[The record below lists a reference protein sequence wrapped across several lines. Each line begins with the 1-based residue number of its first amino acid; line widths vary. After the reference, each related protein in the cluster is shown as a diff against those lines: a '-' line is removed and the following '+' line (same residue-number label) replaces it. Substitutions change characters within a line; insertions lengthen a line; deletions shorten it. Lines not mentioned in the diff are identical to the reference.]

1 MTIFKWFASVT
12 LVTTIFP
19 VLQAE
24 PHCPENVDSLRLRS
38 VQRSQIIAP
47 VVINHTGPYDFLVD
61 TGTQITMVDPSL
73 AAELHLKIQGTSAV
87 VVGVGL
93 RTAGSLARLDFLEA
107 GSRGIANPLVVVQN
121 LENLKATDPHIRGI
135 LGGNFLGHFDV
146 LIDNAHS
153 LLCLDDA
160 KLMRQEV
167 KGEHI
172 ALVTP
177 TQPEE
182 EALFT
187 VPLIIPVYLSGS
199 GTRRLLLQL
208 DSGTNVPFLYDPG
221 KYLALEL
228 FVRTPRRG
236 RSIDGVERAFAVL
249 PPQDLRIGNHICHQ
263 ISFVTPAG
271 NKNRYTPKIQ
281 VDGLLTTGLFRRVY
295 ISYADRF
302 VVLEPW

>member
-93 RTAGSLARLDFLEA
+93 RTAASLARLDFLEA

-121 LENLKATDPHIRGI
+121 LENLQATDPHIRGI

-146 LIDNAHS
+146 LIDNAHN

-160 KLMRQEV
+160 KVMRQEV

-172 ALVTP
+172 ALVTS
-177 TQPEE
+177 TQPED

-199 GTRRLLLQL
+199 GTRQLLLLL

-236 RSIDGVERAFAVL
+236 SSIDGAQRAFAVL

-263 ISFVTPAG
+263 ISFLTPAG
-271 NKNRYTPKIQ
+271 NQNRYTPKIQ
-281 VDGLLTTGLFRRVY
+281 VDGLLTTGLFRRIY

>member
-24 PHCPENVDSLRLRS
+24 PHCPGNVDSLRLRS

-73 AAELHLKIQGTSAV
+73 AAKLHLKIQGTSAV

-93 RTAGSLARLDFLEA
+93 GTAASLARLDFLEA

-121 LENLKATDPHIRGI
+121 LENLQTTDPHIHGI

-146 LIDNAHS
+146 LIDNAHN

-160 KLMRQEV
+160 KVMRQEV

-177 TQPEE
+177 TQPED

-199 GTRRLLLQL
+199 GTRQLLLLL

-236 RSIDGVERAFAVL
+236 SSIDGAQRAFAVL